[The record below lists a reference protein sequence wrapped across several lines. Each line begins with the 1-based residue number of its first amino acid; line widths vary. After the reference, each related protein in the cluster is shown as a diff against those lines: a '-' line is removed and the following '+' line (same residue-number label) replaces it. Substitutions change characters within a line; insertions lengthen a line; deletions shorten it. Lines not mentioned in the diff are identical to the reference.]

1 MIAVLGALRFVDQS
15 RWVSARSEIH
25 AIITICKYSFVFQGN
40 YLSQD
45 RELIASMVREGNR
58 DGVQI
63 WQLATGQPYRIFL
76 FPNIFCFALS
86 LDGTVLVAGNEDL
99 CHRHDIFEKENP
111 WF

>member
-1 MIAVLGALRFVDQS
+1 M
-15 RWVSARSEIH
+15 VS
-25 AIITICKYSFVFQGN
+25 K
-40 YLSQD
+40 
-45 RELIASMVREGNR
+45 
-58 DGVQI
+58 I